1 MWAVEEMPRGKQ
13 TEAQVKDMFWKSD
26 LSSIWTR
33 FADPAIE
40 QETAA
45 AGKEEIWEARTD
57 AYPPNCAPTMTPV
70 CRQGS

>member
-1 MWAVEEMPRGKQ
+1 MPRGKQ
-13 TEAQVKDMFWKSD
+13 TEAQVKEMFWKSD

-45 AGKEEIWEARTD
+45 AGKEEI
-57 AYPPNCAPTMTPV
+57 
-70 CRQGS
+70 